1 MDCRKSYISLAIAL
15 ILSGCAA
22 TGPEQSVDT
31 GTAEAAATVGS
42 EVASKPVAAESAP
55 MDAAAEDAAKVV
67 KPAGEVVEEKVE
79 EVLPAAPPIAEVA
92 PPDITPVVRQIPTE
106 PHTYLIQSVRKTAT
120 HPMYNK
126 GSPIGFIVNG
136 VEGEDIVAIRGKPVT
151 FQVDTGVQHDFY
163 ITTSS
168 AGWGA
173 GTYTDGV
180 EGQFIYEGTVT
191 FEPAASTPDVLYYQC
206 RNHKMMG
213 GAIYVIDEGEDVAKL
228 KASLSQ
234 KASVGGEKRKV
245 AVTEKAVKQK
255 LSYADL
261 VLASNTAKRV
271 RDSGNAEAVATLD
284 SAKREIAA
292 AKSSLAGGQLE
303 QAMTQVD
310 EGLRLVTTA
319 SRQITS
325 DSDMA
330 AVDHKAKYEELL
342 SSLQTYENS
351 YERNLARAKEM
362 GQPPKTELNSAEYQ
376 ALVGDGKRL
385 GASGDHAGAV
395 KKLDKAQTMITS
407 VLTSMLDAQ
416 TVVYDK
422 NFETPKEEYDY
433 ELARLESYE
442 ELIPIAIEQKQPS
455 EQVIKL
461 MDGFVGEAA
470 GIKKEGQDIAAKGD
484 YKLAIMAMQA
494 ATSKLQRALRLVGVQ

>member
-15 ILSGCAA
+15 ILGGCATTA
-22 TGPEQSVDT
+22 PEQSVDT
-31 GTAEAAATVGS
+31 GRIGAAATVDS
-42 EVASKPVAAESAP
+42 EVTSKPAAAESAP
-55 MDAAAEDAAKVV
+55 MDATAESAAKAVS
-67 KPAGEVVEEKVE
+67 PAREVVEKVE
-79 EVLPAAPPIAEVA
+79 EVLPATPPIAEVT
-92 PPDITPVVRQIPTE
+92 PPDTAAVVREIPTE
-106 PHTYLIQSVRKTAT
+106 PHTYLIQSVRKTAA

-126 GSPIGFIVNG
+126 GSPMGFSVNG
-136 VEGEDIVAIRGKPVT
+136 VEGEDIVAIRGKGVT

-163 ITTSS
+163 LTTSP

-173 GTYTDGV
+173 GTYTEGV
-180 EGQFIYEGTVT
+180 EGQFIYQGTVT

-213 GAIYVIDEGEDVAKL
+213 GAIYVIDEGEDVARL

-234 KASVGGEKRKV
+234 KANVGGEARKV
-245 AVTEKAVKQK
+245 TVTEKAVKQK

-261 VLASNTAKRV
+261 VLVSNTAKRV
-271 RDSGNAEAVATLD
+271 QDSGNTQAVATLD
-284 SAKREIAA
+284 SARREIAA

-342 SSLQTYENS
+342 NSLQTYENS
-351 YERNLARAKEM
+351 YERNMARAKKM
-362 GQPPKTELNSAEYQ
+362 GQPLKTELNSAEYQ

-422 NFETPKEEYDY
+422 NFETPKEEYEY

-442 ELIPIAIEQKQPS
+442 ELIPIAVEQKQPS